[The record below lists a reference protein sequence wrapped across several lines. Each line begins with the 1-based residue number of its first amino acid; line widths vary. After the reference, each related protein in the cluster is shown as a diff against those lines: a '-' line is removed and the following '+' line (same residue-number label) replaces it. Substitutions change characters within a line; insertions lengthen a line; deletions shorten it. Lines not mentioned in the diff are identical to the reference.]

1 MNSVSV
7 KHITFRR
14 GAMDCKIACPLEKLY
29 INEQTCIKIKEI
41 FPNIG
46 KQVCVNGKGEFFEDE
61 ICGTEAPHLLEHIMI
76 ELLGSV
82 YNKPFTGHTS
92 WAEELSKT
100 APDGFALMR
109 VTVTYLDDIVA
120 LAALKHALV
129 LLEWALAEEFEDVMC
144 VQTILD
150 DLHDM
155 ITA

>member
-1 MNSVSV
+1 MNSLTV

-14 GAMDCKIACPLEKLY
+14 DAMDCEITCSLEKLY

-41 FPNIG
+41 LPNIG
-46 KQVCVNGKGEFFEDE
+46 KQICVNGKGEFFEE
-61 ICGTEAPHLLEHIMI
+61 EMCGTEAPHLLEHIMI

-92 WAEELSKT
+92 WAEELSQT
-100 APDGFALMR
+100 APSGFALMR

-120 LAALKHALV
+120 LAALKYALV
-129 LLEWALAEEFEDVMC
+129 LLEWALAEEFADVVC
-144 VQTILD
+144 VQSILE

-155 ITA
+155 MTT